1 VTELQRQSGAPNAE
15 PTLATLGRPIATAA
29 QQRQAPR
36 LQPIPGHKRPS
47 RHRQFPIGPP
57 EPSARRTR
65 DSVPWRFSDADQ
77 YRATTRASRHGVR
90 ETCTEAD
97 EAYDIAKVGCAD
109 NESALATKLRMDH
122 ANAVNLGCRQISTAS
137 P

>member
-1 VTELQRQSGAPNAE
+1 MTKLQRQSGAPNAE

-36 LQPIPGHKRPS
+36 LQPIPGHKRTS

-90 ETCTEAD
+90 ETCTTIRIAHADRASGSPQIAAVRTRRSIRQFGLEAVIRC
-97 EAYDIAKVGCAD
+97 DIHK
-109 NESALATKLRMDH
+109 
-122 ANAVNLGCRQISTAS
+122 
-137 P
+137 